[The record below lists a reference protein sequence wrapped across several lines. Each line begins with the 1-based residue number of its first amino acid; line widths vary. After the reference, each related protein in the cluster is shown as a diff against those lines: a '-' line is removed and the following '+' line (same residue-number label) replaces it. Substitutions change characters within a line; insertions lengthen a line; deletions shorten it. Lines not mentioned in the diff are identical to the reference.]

1 MIRNVSCLFFLNHFS
16 NFFQMRHTMNLRTT
30 IVTVIIAG
38 SVTYLFS
45 LVSPVEG
52 KGGSKG
58 SGSRPG
64 GSRPGGSRPGGSRP
78 GSSRP
83 TNSKPSYTPSKGVS
97 SKGFGAK
104 KVVAF
109 AAGAYIGGKVA
120 KKVNVN

>member
-16 NFFQMRHTMNLRTT
+16 NFFQLRHTMNLRSI
-30 IVTVIIAG
+30 IVTVINAG

-45 LVSPVEG
+45 LVPPVES

-58 SGSRPG
+58 S

-120 KKVNVN
+120 KKVNVNSF

>member
-64 GSRPGGSRPGGSRP
+64 GSRPGGSRPG
-78 GSSRP
+78 SSRP

-97 SKGFGAK
+97 SKGFGTK

-120 KKVNVN
+120 KKVNVNSF

>member
-16 NFFQMRHTMNLRTT
+16 NFFQMRHTMNLRSF

-45 LVSPVEG
+45 LVPPVDG

-58 SGSRPG
+58 S

-97 SKGFGAK
+97 SKGFGTK

-120 KKVNVN
+120 KKVNDNSF

>member
-1 MIRNVSCLFFLNHFS
+1 
-16 NFFQMRHTMNLRTT
+16 MNLRS
-30 IVTVIIAG
+30 ILVSIIIATF
-38 SVTYLFS
+38 VTFLFS
-45 LVSPVEG
+45 LVPPVES

-64 GSRPGGSRPGGSRP
+64 VYRPGG
-78 GSSRP
+78 SRP
-83 TNSKPSYTPSKGVS
+83 TNSKPSYTPSKGIS

-120 KKVNVN
+120 KKVTFYSFWLKIE

>member
-1 MIRNVSCLFFLNHFS
+1 
-16 NFFQMRHTMNLRTT
+16 MNLRSILLSIIIAS
-30 IVTVIIAG
+30 IVTF
-38 SVTYLFS
+38 LLS
-45 LVSPVEG
+45 LAPPVESKRG
-52 KGGSKG
+52 KG

-78 GSSRP
+78 GGSRP

-104 KVVAF
+104 KVVAV

-120 KKVNVN
+120 KKVNVNLFWSKIE